1 MLTNEDLVRLSS
13 ENVLPQDYTGMTY
26 SVFTKT
32 QVRHYIHQQCYG
44 SMPAYITPSTQG
56 VIIWLQ
62 GDTDGVA
69 EFSKLV
75 QSEDFFYRDLK
86 IEIITVDQKV
96 GFVWRYD
103 PESPLN
109 NWHPV
114 MSFFKMC
121 RQFTEH
127 RPGGKAFKI
136 LVENGMKPMLAIYL
150 CQFYR
155 ATGNKIQFASGG
167 FYHGAWADNMVRIMW
182 AIYHDRLCD
191 VALNEHSAIPKTI
204 RCSYGGCDGYLAGV
218 KVPKSLP
225 NSVGSKPVNK
235 DYPVKIELVEER
247 GSFSQVPN
255 IVKDIPAMVKAYHD
269 YLDALAP
276 DKTSPNPEDEDF

>member
-1 MLTNEDLVRLSS
+1 MLTNEALVRLSS
-13 ENVLPQDYTGMTY
+13 EDVLPQDYTGMTY

-32 QVRHYIHQQCYG
+32 QIRHYPHQQCYG
-44 SMPAYITPSTQG
+44 SMPQHITSSSHG

-62 GDTDGVA
+62 NDTDGVQ
-69 EFSKLV
+69 EFCDLV
-75 QSEDFFYRDLK
+75 RSENFFYRDLK
-86 IEIITVDQKV
+86 IEVITVGQKV

-103 PESPLN
+103 PGSPLN

-155 ATGNKIQFASGG
+155 ATGNKIQYASGG
-167 FYHGAWADNMVRIMW
+167 GFHGAWADNMVRIMW

-191 VALNEHSAIPKTI
+191 VPLSKYSAIPKTVH
-204 RCSYGGCDGYLAGV
+204 CNYVGCDGYLANVGL
-218 KVPKSLP
+218 PKSLP
-225 NSVGSKPVNK
+225 NSVGSKPINK
-235 DYPVKIELVEER
+235 DYPVRIEVAEER

-255 IVKDIPAMVKAYHD
+255 IVKDIPAMVKTYHD